1 MNKDKSILLAL
12 SCLLVSSCAQNAAW
26 HSGQVTQQEKQT
38 LTIGVVQKDI
48 KKGMTGGQVAEI
60 LGSPNI
66 VSTDE
71 NGNEVWVYDKFH
83 TESIASGSNGIT
95 VGLSNIGAGVA
106 RRSQSTITIV
116 IKYDEQEKVRDI
128 AYHKSSF

>member
-1 MNKDKSILLAL
+1 MNKDKGLLLAL

-26 HSGQVTQQEKQT
+26 HSQQIEQQEKQNFS
-38 LTIGVVQKDI
+38 IGVVQKDI
-48 KKGMTGGQVAEI
+48 KKGMTGGQVAEV

-71 NGNEVWVYDKFH
+71 NGNEVWIYDKFH
-83 TESIASGSNGIT
+83 TEGVASGSNGIT
-95 VGLSNIGAGVA
+95 LGLSNIGAGAA
-106 RRSQSTITIV
+106 RKSQSTITIV
-116 IKYDEQEKVRDI
+116 IKYDAQSKVRDI

>member
-1 MNKDKSILLAL
+1 
-12 SCLLVSSCAQNAAW
+12 
-26 HSGQVTQQEKQT
+26 
-38 LTIGVVQKDI
+38 I
-48 KKGMTGGQVAEI
+48 KKGMTGGQVVEV

-83 TESIASGSNGIT
+83 TEGIVSGSNGIT
-95 VGLSNIGAGVA
+95 LGFSNIVAGTA
-106 RRSQSTITIV
+106 RQSQSTITII
-116 IKYDEQEKVRDI
+116 IKYNGQGKVRDI

>member
-1 MNKDKSILLAL
+1 MTKDKSMLLVL
-12 SCLLVSSCAQNAAW
+12 SCLLVSSCAQNATW
-26 HSGQVTQQEKQT
+26 HSEQVAQQEKQNF
-38 LTIGVVQKDI
+38 TIGVVQKDI
-48 KKGMTGGQVAEI
+48 KKGMTGGQVAEV

-83 TESIASGSNGIT
+83 TESVASGSNGIT
-95 VGLSNIGAGVA
+95 LGLSNIAGGAA
-106 RRSQSTITIV
+106 RHSQSTITIV
-116 IKYDEQEKVRDI
+116 IKYDGQNKVRDI